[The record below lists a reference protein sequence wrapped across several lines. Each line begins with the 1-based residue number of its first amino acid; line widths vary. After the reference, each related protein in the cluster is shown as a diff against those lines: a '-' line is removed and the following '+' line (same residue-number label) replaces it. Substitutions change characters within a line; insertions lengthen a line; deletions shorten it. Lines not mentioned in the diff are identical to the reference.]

1 MTATWDVLGFG
12 ISAVDELLEVDAY
25 PPPDVKMPLKSHQ
38 ALPGGTCV
46 NCLAAIARLGL
57 RAHFAGHL
65 GDNPLSQLVRDGM
78 DDAGV
83 TYQSAHVDPAV
94 GPTVAY
100 IIVDASNGTRTI
112 LMDRSRIRYVQPGDL
127 PDELI
132 GAARAVYLDAHHLPP
147 ALHAA
152 KAARR
157 LGVQVL
163 ADFEENEPEAVRE
176 ILPYVDHLI
185 VPEAYGRVLTE
196 TATAEEAV
204 MALASEPRVCTAVTC
219 GEGGSYFVTGE
230 AAREVRHQP
239 AFEVPVVDTT
249 GCGDA
254 FHGAYL
260 AAVLRDMNIAEAMQY
275 ASAAA
280 ALSACAL
287 GAQAA
292 LPDDTA
298 VRELIGRYAGGHAG
312 RMVSQR

>member
-219 GEGGSYFVTGE
+219 
-230 AAREVRHQP
+230 
-239 AFEVPVVDTT
+239 VPVVDTT